1 MIEHVFVFI
10 GTTVLMLVVPGPDFV
25 LVTRNAVAGDRTR
38 GYRTMVGIC
47 AGLALLTMITASGLA
62 AVIAASTTM
71 LTILRMV
78 GGIYLLALGGFVL
91 LSLWRRRQR
100 PPATAP
106 PPPRRANSPFLQGFL
121 NNVLNPKALLFY
133 LTFMPQFLLAS
144 GPPVFVQTLFMGM
157 LVVGC
162 AATWWT
168 LYVTALGSI
177 HTTLARGSVRTAVDA
192 GAGTALG
199 ALGAVALVGGL

>member
-1 MIEHVFVFI
+1 MIEHVVVFI
-10 GTTVLMLVVPGPDFV
+10 GTTVLMLAVPGPDFV
-25 LVTRNAVAGDRTR
+25 LVTRNAVAGDRKR
-38 GYRTMVGIC
+38 GYRTMAGIC
-47 AGLALLTMITASGLA
+47 AGLASLTVITASGLA

-71 LTILRMV
+71 LTILRTA

-100 PPATAP
+100 TPTTV

-177 HTTLARGSVRTAVDA
+177 HPTLARGSVRTAVDA